1 MNLHID
7 QQQRTAQ
14 AENAVSTYL
23 DGTTDAAF
31 GTAPQSLDPAY
42 LDGFFAG
49 LRERVEAGE
58 QLQIRWLSSAFLSG
72 GYDSPDEI

>member
-7 QQQRTAQ
+7 QQDEIA
-14 AENAVSTYL
+14 ASTYL

-31 GTAPQSLDPAY
+31 GTSPQSTDPAY

-58 QLQIRWLSSAFLSG
+58 RLEIRWLSSAFLAG
-72 GYDSPDEI
+72 GYDSPDEF